1 LVRAGIALARAG
13 RQMARRRRI
22 MVREVGMP
30 DEPSKPSVK
39 GSRTRP
45 DVVERGVGAQT
56 SPSQS
61 DAAEGGNA
69 RRRRIGTYSRARAA
83 AAGDVRYGPARPV
96 SADTSPDRR
105 VQDQLRTIF
114 RGRVPTDAGEIV
126 AALNRL
132 FPRKEKEGQ
141 IEYDYAPLALGGVG
155 ELGRGL
161 SATQASLF
169 ARATAVLADTKVT
182 LETLKPQKAAAD
194 AENVQAIRL
203 LVLREAGELV
213 DELGRAGGSRVERV
227 DTLFDILNGD
237 TDLLGRLAEEYGLTR
252 SEIQTVEENDNFI
265 SYEVIRTAWQRISES
280 WTDFKALQEGDF
292 GVQSGKL
299 MRELKLV
306 AASVDDVES
315 ALDAINVDVTDR
327 EESLIGDND
336 LSLDGLLGWV
346 RHVALDEGPQAVN
359 EGGKVGVRA
368 LIPTLTTL
376 TGIFELDWGFEFLN
390 DEGVAD
396 ALTVL
401 TGHLEAA
408 RDRAE
413 EIAGDVA
420 GE

>member
-1 LVRAGIALARAG
+1 
-13 RQMARRRRI
+13 M
-22 MVREVGMP
+22 
-30 DEPSKPSVK
+30 
-39 GSRTRP
+39 
-45 DVVERGVGAQT
+45 
-56 SPSQS
+56 
-61 DAAEGGNA
+61 
-69 RRRRIGTYSRARAA
+69 
-83 AAGDVRYGPARPV
+83 
-96 SADTSPDRR
+96 
-105 VQDQLRTIF
+105 IF

-132 FPRKEKEGQ
+132 FPRKEKKGQ

-194 AENVQAIRL
+194 AENVEAIRL

-213 DELGRAGGSRVERV
+213 DELGRVGGSRVERV

-237 TDLLGRLAEEYGLTR
+237 TNLLGRLAEEYGLTR
-252 SEIQTVEENDNFI
+252 SDVQTVEENDNFI
-265 SYEVIRTAWQRISES
+265 SFEVIRTAWQRISDS

-299 MRELKLV
+299 LRELKLV

-336 LSLDGLLGWV
+336 LSLDGLLGWI

-368 LIPTLTTL
+368 LIPTFTTL
-376 TGIFELDWGFEFLN
+376 TGVFDLDWDFEFLN

-401 TGHLEAA
+401 EGHLEAA
-408 RDRAE
+408 RHQAE

>member
-1 LVRAGIALARAG
+1 
-13 RQMARRRRI
+13 MT
-22 MVREVGMP
+22 

-45 DVVERGVGAQT
+45 EAGEPGVADQT
-56 SPSQS
+56 SPSQGE
-61 DAAEGGNA
+61 AAGDGTA
-69 RRRRIGTYSRARAA
+69 RRRRIGRFSRARAA

-132 FPRKEKEGQ
+132 FPRKEKKGQ

-194 AENVQAIRL
+194 AENVEAIRL

-213 DELGRAGGSRVERV
+213 DELGRVGGSRVERV

-237 TDLLGRLAEEYGLTR
+237 TNLLKRLAEDYGLTR
-252 SEIQTVEENDNFI
+252 SDVQTVEENDNFI
-265 SYEVIRTAWQRISES
+265 SYEVIRTAWQRISDS

-292 GVQSGKL
+292 GLQSGKL
-299 MRELKLV
+299 LRELKLV

-327 EESLIGDND
+327 EESLIGTND
-336 LSLDGLLGWV
+336 LSLDGLLSWI

-368 LIPTLTTL
+368 LIPTFTTL
-376 TGIFELDWGFEFLN
+376 TEIFDLEWDFEFLN

-401 TGHLEAA
+401 EGHLEAA

-420 GE
+420 AGE